1 MFWSFLACFHGDC
14 SLDCPHKTKTFR
26 FRVSDCRKLVSVSR
40 KGGQRRVSFIRAHW
54 AVFKV
59 RGPITSWSVV
69 EVGVNRSGGRGVVV
83 AIWTLKMVYLV
94 PTQYF
99 LIELQLINHFFN
111 SLTNEKESV
120 TKECS
125 HAQCS
130 IIVFAFHSLQ
140 RLPVPSLRSL
150 RLFRTFL

>member
-1 MFWSFLACFHGDC
+1 MFWSFLACFDC

-26 FRVSDCRKLVSVSR
+26 FRVRDCRKLVSVSR

-69 EVGVNRSGGRGVVV
+69 EVEVNRSRRGGGVVV
-83 AIWTLKMVYLV
+83 AFWTLKMVYLV
-94 PTQYF
+94 PTQCF
-99 LIELQLINHFFN
+99 LIEIQLINHFFN

-120 TKECS
+120 TKECN
-125 HAQCS
+125 HAQQH
-130 IIVFAFHSLQ
+130 HSF
-140 RLPVPSLRSL
+140 RVSFTTEIARSL
-150 RLFRTFL
+150 LAVLAAV

>member
-1 MFWSFLACFHGDC
+1 MFWSSLACFHGDC
-14 SLDCPHKTKTFR
+14 SLRCPHKTKTFR
-26 FRVSDCRKLVSVSR
+26 CRVSDCRKLVSVSR
-40 KGGQRRVSFIRAHW
+40 KGAQRRVSFIRARGV
-54 AVFKV
+54 VFKV

-69 EVGVNRSGGRGVVV
+69 EVGVNRSGGVVV
-83 AIWTLKMVYLV
+83 AFWTLKMVYLV
-94 PTQYF
+94 PTQCF

-111 SLTNEKESV
+111 SLTNDKESV
-120 TKECS
+120 TKECN

>member
-14 SLDCPHKTKTFR
+14 SLGCPHKTKMFR
-26 FRVSDCRKLVSVSR
+26 FRVSDCPKLVSVSR
-40 KGGQRRVSFIRAHW
+40 KGGQRRVSFVRAHW

-83 AIWTLKMVYLV
+83 AFWTLKMVYLV

-111 SLTNEKESV
+111 SLTNDKESV
-120 TKECS
+120 TKECN

>member
-14 SLDCPHKTKTFR
+14 LLGCPHKTKTFR

-40 KGGQRRVSFIRAHW
+40 KGGQRRVSFIRAQW

-59 RGPITSWSVV
+59 QGPITSWSVV
-69 EVGVNRSGGRGVVV
+69 EVGVNRSGGGGGLVV
-83 AIWTLKMVYLV
+83 AFWTLKMVYLV

-111 SLTNEKESV
+111 SLANEKESV
-120 TKECS
+120 TKECN
-125 HAQCS
+125 HAQCN

-140 RLPVPSLRSL
+140 RLPVLSL